1 MKMITR
7 LLHNKGMAARL
18 VLTGLL
24 VSFSWVLGAVS
35 FALFCWGAW
44 IYERRRD
51 LRSGT

>member
-7 LLHNKGMAARL
+7 LLQNKGTAVKL
-18 VLTGLL
+18 LLTGLL
-24 VSFSWVLGAVS
+24 AFMSWILGAVS
-35 FALFCWGAW
+35 FVFFCWVAW